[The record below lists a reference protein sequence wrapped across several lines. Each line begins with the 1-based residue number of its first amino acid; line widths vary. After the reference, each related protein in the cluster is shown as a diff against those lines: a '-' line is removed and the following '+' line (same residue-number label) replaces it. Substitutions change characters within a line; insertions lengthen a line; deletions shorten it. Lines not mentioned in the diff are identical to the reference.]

1 MPRLQALRLVVLPSV
16 LPGLVATMTFAFLL
30 AWGDVLW
37 ALSLISDEAK
47 LTMTL
52 GIARLIGQFRVDWSQ
67 AMAAVV
73 IASVIPALL
82 YLLMQR
88 FLVHGVAEGS
98 VRE

>member
-1 MPRLQALRLVVLPSV
+1 
-16 LPGLVATMTFAFLL
+16 
-30 AWGDVLW
+30 
-37 ALSLISDEAK
+37 
-47 LTMTL
+47 MTL

-73 IASVIPALL
+73 IAGVIPALL